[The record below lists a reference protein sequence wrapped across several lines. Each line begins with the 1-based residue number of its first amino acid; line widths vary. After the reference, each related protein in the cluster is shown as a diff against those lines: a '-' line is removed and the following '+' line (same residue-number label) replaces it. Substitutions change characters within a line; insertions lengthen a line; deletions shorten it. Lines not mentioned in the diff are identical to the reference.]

1 MNLIEQIKQKRTF
14 VLPFRINNN
23 VILTILLLGFF
34 IFFSSQSAFFLSKSN
49 ISNILIQVTTIGF
62 IAIPMTFIII
72 SGAMDLSVGSILGIS
87 AVTLGFSFQSG
98 LNIWICVILAIL
110 AGALAGSLNG
120 LLIAKFKMQAI
131 VVTIGTLVTLRGL
144 VYIITEGKPIS
155 GYPESFYFLGQ
166 GTVFGLPFNVIVM
179 VLLFTIAYLIIKKTR
194 VGRYV
199 YALGNN
205 EETVRY
211 SGINVVRLRFMT
223 FLMSGVFAA
232 ISGVFYVSR
241 YASAQADAGDG
252 IELDV
257 ITAVLIGGTHIFGGR
272 GSLLGTFLGILLIGT
287 LRNGLNLMGVSV
299 LFQTM
304 ILGVL
309 ILIAVGR
316 QNK

>member
-1 MNLIEQIKQKRTF
+1 MNIAEGNKQKKSWT
-14 VLPFRINNN
+14 LPLQLNNN
-23 VILTILLLGFF
+23 VILTILLIAFF
-34 IFFSSQSAFFLSKSN
+34 IFFNTQSSFFLTKVN

-87 AVTLGFSFQSG
+87 AVTLGYSFQSG
-98 LNIWICVILAIL
+98 LNIWVCVILAVL

-155 GYPESFYFLGQ
+155 GYPETFYFLGQ

-179 VLLFTIAYLIIKKTR
+179 VILFAIAFLIIKKTR
-194 VGRYV
+194 IGRYT

-211 SGINVVRLRFMT
+211 SGINVVKVRFMT

-232 ISGVFYVSR
+232 ISGIFYVSR

-272 GSLLGTFLGILLIGT
+272 GSLLGTFLGVLLIGT

>member
-1 MNLIEQIKQKRTF
+1 LA
-14 VLPFRINNN
+14 
-23 VILTILLLGFF
+23 ILLIAFLVFF
-34 IFFSSQSAFFLSKSN
+34 HTQSTFFLTKVN

-87 AVTLGFSFQSG
+87 GVTLGISFQSG
-98 LNIWICVILAIL
+98 FNIWICVILAIL
-110 AGALAGSLNG
+110 IGALAGSLNG

-166 GTVFGLPFNVIVM
+166 GTVLGLPFNVIVM
-179 VLLFTIAYLIIKKTR
+179 VILFAIAYLIIKKTR
-194 VGRYV
+194 IGRYT

-205 EETVRY
+205 EEAVRY
-211 SGINVVRLRFMT
+211 SGINVVRIRFMT

-232 ISGVFYVSR
+232 ISGIFYVSR
-241 YASAQADAGDG
+241 YASAQADSGDG

-257 ITAVLIGGTHIFGGR
+257 ITAVLIGGTHIFGGK

>member
-1 MNLIEQIKQKRTF
+1 
-14 VLPFRINNN
+14 
-23 VILTILLLGFF
+23 
-34 IFFSSQSAFFLSKSN
+34 
-49 ISNILIQVTTIGF
+49 
-62 IAIPMTFIII
+62 
-72 SGAMDLSVGSILGIS
+72 
-87 AVTLGFSFQSG
+87 
-98 LNIWICVILAIL
+98 
-110 AGALAGSLNG
+110 
-120 LLIAKFKMQAI
+120 
-131 VVTIGTLVTLRGL
+131 
-144 VYIITEGKPIS
+144 
-155 GYPESFYFLGQ
+155 
-166 GTVFGLPFNVIVM
+166 
-179 VLLFTIAYLIIKKTR
+179 
-194 VGRYV
+194 
-199 YALGNN
+199 
-205 EETVRY
+205 
-211 SGINVVRLRFMT
+211 
-223 FLMSGVFAA
+223 MSGVFAA